1 MDVLQEASQADL
13 VYLSK
18 HAEVL
23 AAGLNKQQSECGHQS
38 TSVEISQVAAEL
50 RLLSEE
56 LNNLWK
62 AIDVKQEQYTNVFR
76 EDLWEMHNNLEGI
89 FEDVEDCCRE
99 MQKADQIEATAL
111 GWLHRRPYVKKLR
124 KHLEANKTTLIV
136 MRTVLHHGTEYGL
149 QSSSERLAES
159 SPHILQEDLAI
170 LQSVF
175 ASKQAIEELES
186 ATKMSKQNTPLLSSL
201 KTPTFQ
207 PGAHGRNLSSATGV
221 DTPAVEDFL
230 PPGTTGN
237 KDADPLTKRFSKRG
251 VRLAVHSS
259 IMDLNAHEIPDSLKK
274 RLFAAGSLSSAQLS
288 KISEVTSVTSGEYRR
303 GPSHSTDGARD
314 ENDNDKRSELSST
327 DELPTAH
334 VSKAKKRGL
343 TLLATPVGQTLGKL
357 ITKLSSTSLRENRD
371 ANSAPKK
378 TKDSDKSGWTY
389 KLTKPFE
396 KSELTTPDYNQD
408 IENMVLR

>member
-1 MDVLQEASQADL
+1 
-13 VYLSK
+13 
-18 HAEVL
+18 
-23 AAGLNKQQSECGHQS
+23 
-38 TSVEISQVAAEL
+38 
-50 RLLSEE
+50 
-56 LNNLWK
+56 
-62 AIDVKQEQYTNVFR
+62 
-76 EDLWEMHNNLEGI
+76 
-89 FEDVEDCCRE
+89 
-99 MQKADQIEATAL
+99 
-111 GWLHRRPYVKKLR
+111 
-124 KHLEANKTTLIV
+124 
-136 MRTVLHHGTEYGL
+136 
-149 QSSSERLAES
+149 
-159 SPHILQEDLAI
+159 
-170 LQSVF
+170 
-175 ASKQAIEELES
+175 
-186 ATKMSKQNTPLLSSL
+186 MSKQNTPLLSSL

-274 RLFAAGSLSSAQLS
+274 RWIHKARFRQKGRLFAAGSLSSAQLS
-288 KISEVTSVTSGEYRR
+288 KISEVTSVTSGEHRR